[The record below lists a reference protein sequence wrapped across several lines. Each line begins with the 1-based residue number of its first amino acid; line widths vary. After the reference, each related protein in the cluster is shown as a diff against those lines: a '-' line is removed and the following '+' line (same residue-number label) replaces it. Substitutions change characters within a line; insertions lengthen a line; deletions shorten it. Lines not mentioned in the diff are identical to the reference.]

1 MESIR
6 ITLVF
11 ISALLSFS
19 ASQYIDVDS
28 VTVSSPSYF
37 TEGEIST
44 VTASITFTPMD
55 GAAAAIE
62 GSNAVNRFMLI
73 GAVGENDDG
82 SGNIVSIDSANL
94 TVSQQTTDMTDGDS
108 VTWSGLTFE
117 ANMTNEEC
125 GNGTLFQYYCL
136 ALMPHYSTNWG
147 AVDYDNASACAT
159 VKCKATVDLSV
170 DSISMTNPDNAV
182 LSVGGGQAVEITSAL
197 SSTTGSD
204 DVVGAYNW
212 AATTFLSANDDGSGT
227 KVASTSL
234 TIAAA
239 QRTKD
244 LFPSGSINLVDM
256 AATYDLTDVT
266 CDDFDYACVTVSPH
280 SNANWRLVDSPTN
293 DQTSCISVTC
303 GAGFVKTS
311 VAVMFL
317 GFLLSHILNNS

>member
-1 MESIR
+1 MDSIK

-19 ASQYIDVDS
+19 ASQYVDVDS

-37 TEGEIST
+37 TGGEISA

-62 GSNAVNRFMLI
+62 GSNAVNRFMLV
-73 GAVGENDDG
+73 GAVAETEDG
-82 SGNIVSIDSANL
+82 SGNIVSLDSANL
-94 TVSQQTTDMTDGDS
+94 TKSQQTTDMTDGDS
-108 VTWSGLTFE
+108 VTWSGLSFE
-117 ANMTNEEC
+117 ANMTNQDC

-147 AVDYDNASACAT
+147 AVDYDNASACVV

-170 DSISMTNPDNAV
+170 DSITMTNPDNAV
-182 LSVGGGQAVEITSAL
+182 LSLGGGQAVEITSAL
-197 SSTTGSD
+197 SSTGGSD

-212 AATTFLSANDDGSGT
+212 AATTYLSANEDGSGT
-227 KVASTSL
+227 QVASTSL
-234 TIAAA
+234 TISSS

-244 LFPSGSINLVDM
+244 LWAGGSINLADM

-293 DQTSCISVTC
+293 EQTACISVTC

-311 VAVMFL
+311 ITVMIL